1 MPLHKITGSGSEIE
15 DVYATDSAARRL
27 PRYRIPKLSSAAQPI
42 YDLVHDELL
51 LDGNSSQ
58 NLATF
63 CTTWSEPEGRQ
74 LMADSINKNMID
86 KTSIRRPQRSRIA
99 ACTCSPISGTRRGHG
114 RPSVARPPVRVKPAC
129 SAVWR

>member
-1 MPLHKITGSGSEIE
+1 MPLHRITGSGESEIE
-15 DVYATDSAARRL
+15 DVYATESATRRL

-74 LMADSINKNMID
+74 LMAESINKNMID
-86 KTSIRRPQRSRIA
+86 KDDYPQTAEIENRCVHMIADLWRAPGARKTVGRQPTLLGPQGRSM
-99 ACTCSPISGTRRGHG
+99 RG
-114 RPSVARPPVRVKPAC
+114 
-129 SAVWR
+129 